1 MPSNGLLSGWE
12 LPEEKGTPLTLE
24 PIVKPVNERLSESV
38 LQRLI
43 PDTAE
48 SLEQAIA
55 SDE

>member
-12 LPEEKGTPLTLE
+12 LPEENAPPLTLE

-48 SLEQAIA
+48 SLEKAIA